1 MAGAPINLIPKL
13 MEGGLFPLLNLN
25 QCSVPPR
32 KPSNAHTVIGHSM
45 SKSIKKMSKIFTG
58 CCLLL
63 PLIILIKLWNSH
75 AKRVAGLWR
84 WRALGDS
91 GGKKTLRYQLSGYCF
106 FHLKK
111 IIHKP
116 TTARYVYRWWC
127 FMRYWTLNAG
137 RGKKPPAT
145 VSRSWSIS
153 PSNSAQDLW
162 LQAVFLCNNA
172 LLIFFLSRVH
182 NERKVSSK
190 TKGQSL
196 ARYQYLEASC
206 LHFVMRVHF
215 SVLEWQDF
223 QSEGSR
229 KAQCDGRLGR
239 ILWSDIAVRQWTL
252 AFAEP
257 GGKLYPPPMANSPY
271 LHNTCRLCVWETLH
285 LP

>member
-1 MAGAPINLIPKL
+1 MFIDYDVLCATELW
-13 MEGGLFPLLNLN
+13 MQEG
-25 QCSVPPR
+25 
-32 KPSNAHTVIGHSM
+32 
-45 SKSIKKMSKIFTG
+45 
-58 CCLLL
+58 
-63 PLIILIKLWNSH
+63 
-75 AKRVAGLWR
+75 
-84 WRALGDS
+84 
-91 GGKKTLRYQLSGYCF
+91 
-106 FHLKK
+106 
-111 IIHKP
+111 
-116 TTARYVYRWWC
+116 
-127 FMRYWTLNAG
+127 
-137 RGKKPPAT
+137 GKKPPAT

-229 KAQCDGRLGR
+229 KAQCDGRLRR

>member
-1 MAGAPINLIPKL
+1 
-13 MEGGLFPLLNLN
+13 
-25 QCSVPPR
+25 
-32 KPSNAHTVIGHSM
+32 
-45 SKSIKKMSKIFTG
+45 MSKIFTG

-91 GGKKTLRYQLSGYCF
+91 GGEKPWDTSLVATAFLIF
-106 FHLKK
+106 KK

-127 FMRYWTLNAG
+127 FMRYWTSNAG
-137 RGKKPPAT
+137 RGKKTPAT

-162 LQAVFLCNNA
+162 LQAVFPWNNA

-196 ARYQYLEASC
+196 ACYQYLEASC

-239 ILWSDIAVRQWTL
+239 VLWSDIAVRQWTL
-252 AFAEP
+252 AFA
-257 GGKLYPPPMANSPY
+257 
-271 LHNTCRLCVWETLH
+271 
-285 LP
+285 

>member
-1 MAGAPINLIPKL
+1 MAGAPVNLISKL
-13 MEGGLFPLLNLN
+13 MEGGLFPPLNLN
-25 QCSVPPR
+25 QCSVPPW

-45 SKSIKKMSKIFTG
+45 SKGIKKMSKIFTG

-91 GGKKTLRYQLSGYCF
+91 GGEKPWDTSLVATAFLI
-106 FHLKK
+106 LKK

-137 RGKKPPAT
+137 RGKKTPAT

-162 LQAVFLCNNA
+162 LQAVFLWNNA

-196 ARYQYLEASC
+196 ACYQYLEASC

-239 ILWSDIAVRQWTL
+239 VLWSDIAVRQWTL
-252 AFAEP
+252 AFA
-257 GGKLYPPPMANSPY
+257 
-271 LHNTCRLCVWETLH
+271 
-285 LP
+285 